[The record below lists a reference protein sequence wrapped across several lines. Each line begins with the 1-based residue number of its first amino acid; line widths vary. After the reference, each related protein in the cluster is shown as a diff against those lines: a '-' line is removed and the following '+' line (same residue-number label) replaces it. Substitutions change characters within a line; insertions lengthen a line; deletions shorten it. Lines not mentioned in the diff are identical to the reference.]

1 MASTQSAGDGGM
13 DLSQFYGIFF
23 EEASDNAAQ
32 MEAMLLELD
41 IATASDEDLN
51 AIFRCAHSIKGG
63 AATFGFADV
72 AELTHQMESLLD
84 KLRRHE
90 LAPDPA
96 MVDVLLESTDAMRAL
111 LAVHQGT
118 ATQAPPTADL
128 VARIRTQLQQI
139 PIPEPGESA
148 SEAAQKRQL
157 MLKHLAELEKKIE
170 QQNASPRTRFVGP
183 STKEVAYAE
192 FYDQVRLRIEAHGT
206 KHFPSFNG
214 NKLYGSLT
222 MVITIDAF
230 GRVRDVQIA
239 QGSGQ
244 PILDHKAVSI
254 VHGSGPFEAFKP
266 DLRKRVDQIAV
277 VARFTFTRE
286 GEINSEVAAP

>member
-1 MASTQSAGDGGM
+1 MNIHAWLDRWFPRPTRVLELCLLASLLIHAAVLAVRFVPAQRLDRLLNVDQLQIILVNALSNAPTPDQVQA
-13 DLSQFYGIFF
+13 LSQT
-23 EEASDNAAQ
+23 N
-32 MEAMLLELD
+32 L
-41 IATASDEDLN
+41 
-51 AIFRCAHSIKGG
+51 KGG
-63 AATFGFADV
+63 GESPNKVMAASPLQRTAQNQAG
-72 AELTHQMESLLD
+72 LD
-84 KLRRHE
+84 GQSEEERKLE
-90 LAPDPA
+90 QIKA
-96 MVDVLLESTDAMRAL
+96 
-111 LAVHQGT
+111 Q
-118 ATQAPPTADL
+118 QQQL

-214 NKLYGSLT
+214 SKLYGSLT